1 MKKTFL
7 IAAILCFTAA
17 YSQKSTWGVKG
28 GLNFNLSEMG
38 VDNAYNSIGDIFNG
52 ETTNNGWHAGLVSR
66 SFLTDNFFVQFQ
78 GMYSESSTVLTGQTI
93 TSMPLE
99 EEFKKQ
105 VAQFDIIPGFT
116 FFNVIRAQGGL
127 IGQLALNQ
135 DYANTFGPFGMG
147 YNLGA
152 GLTFGKFNVD
162 IAYNGSF
169 NNAEG
174 EWKGIPLTHNTSE
187 ILMSIGIMFN

>member
-1 MKKTFL
+1 MKKIFV

-52 ETTNNGWHAGLVSR
+52 EITNNGWHAGLVSR
-66 SFLTDNFFVQFQ
+66 SFLTDNFYVQFQ
-78 GMYSESSTVLTGQTI
+78 GMYSQSSNTLSGKTTMN
-93 TSMPLE
+93 TPLE

-105 VAQFDIIPGFT
+105 VAQFDILPGFT

-127 IGQLALNQ
+127 IGQLSVNKQ
-135 DYANTFGPFGMG
+135 YSDTFGPFNIG

-152 GLTFGKFNVD
+152 GITLGKFNLD

-169 NNAEG
+169 KDTDG
-174 EWKGIPLTHNTSE
+174 EWRGIPLSHNTSE
-187 ILMSIGIMFN
+187 ILMSIGVMFN